1 MIKYNVLIQNQQD
14 VWPCCVCAGLLETS
28 SKIPDAQGAGIDGMT
43 GRDGDAN
50 SSASVNTFKDN
61 WEQGMTADFCGDQI
75 FKHLADGRFYCLL
88 MDSSDTSPAID
99 MILANRC
106 ENVPLYLAISS

>member
-1 MIKYNVLIQNQQD
+1 VF
-14 VWPCCVCAGLLETS
+14 VGLLETS